1 MVFKLEARFLIV
13 GQLTEKSRKETKGVK
28 GAEVDMADTMKSL
41 LEESAQASSNT
52 GVKINI
58 KAIKVTSENTYN
70 TVTSIDIP
78 KEVTE
83 AAN

>member
-1 MVFKLEARFLIV
+1 
-13 GQLTEKSRKETKGVK
+13 
-28 GAEVDMADTMKSL
+28 MKSL
-41 LEESAQASSNT
+41 LEESAQQSSNK
-52 GVKINI
+52 GIKINI
-58 KAIKVTSENTYN
+58 KAFKVTSQNTYN